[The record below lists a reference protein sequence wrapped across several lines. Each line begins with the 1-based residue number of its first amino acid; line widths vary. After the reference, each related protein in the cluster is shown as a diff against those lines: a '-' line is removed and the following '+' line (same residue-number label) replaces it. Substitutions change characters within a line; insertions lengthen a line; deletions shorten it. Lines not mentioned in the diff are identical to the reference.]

1 MFDILLGYGE
11 FMYIA
16 GVSYSVNIA
25 DAEKVR
31 YTTVPFKA
39 EKKENFASYAPVTA
53 ALWGEKSSDRTVA
66 FNYFGGFIPQPDIA
80 RPTNNPKN
88 LDPIEADTQ
97 SGFRLSSLNY
107 PIHCP
112 CSGGLIMTKPIFA
125 KIKKE
130 IGNAKDKEYLSIIEK
145 NKEYLFPKEEKIFN
159 FLKEQK
165 KLHPTKT
172 IAQIVVQE
180 RKHRLSQIEGKQYK
194 ILDNISKIS
203 ETLTDKD
210 DTEKIKSLLETTRKV
225 IFERKDDKSFK
236 RKKFIELLEKT
247 KIKDEKTK
255 AKLMEIAETLPTST
269 GDEDAWFVKYGG
281 INKRNGKLRS
291 SAEIVT
297 KLLEP
302 SYTNTDHVHPWNRG
316 GLDAV
321 SNFWL
326 MRARCNIVKTDIP
339 FNEWLNEDKENRIGY
354 IKQYLTDVKAA
365 IKQSKDPYI
374 HKKYDLYPAKLA
386 KTIYYET
393 EGEVDFT
400 KEYPLPKGYDV
411 PRPADNR
418 PKKAA

>member
-1 MFDILLGYGE
+1 MFIT
-11 FMYIA
+11 
-16 GVSYSVNIA
+16 GVNYSGSFEST
-25 DAEKVR
+25 EKVR
-31 YTTVPFKA
+31 YATVPFKA
-39 EKKENFASYAPVTA
+39 EKKENFASYEPVTA
-53 ALWGEKSSDRTVA
+53 NLWGEKLSGNAVS

-88 LDPIEADTQ
+88 LDPMEADTQ
-97 SGFRLSSLNY
+97 SAFRLSSLNY

-125 KIKKE
+125 QIKKE
-130 IGNAKDKEYLSIIEK
+130 LANTKEKNYLSIIEK

-165 KLHPTKT
+165 KLYPTKT

-180 RKHRLSQIEGKQYK
+180 RKNRLSQIESKQCK
-194 ILDNISKIS
+194 ILDNIGKIS
-203 ETLTDKD
+203 ETLTDEEDK
-210 DTEKIKSLLETTRKV
+210 EKIKSLLETTKKIIFARKN
-225 IFERKDDKSFK
+225 DNSFK
-236 RKKFIELLEKT
+236 RKKFIDLLEKT
-247 KIKDEKTK
+247 KINDGKTM
-255 AKLMEIAETLPTST
+255 AKLIKIAETLPTST
-269 GDEDAWFVKYGG
+269 SDEDAWFVKYGG
-281 INKRNGKLRS
+281 INKLNGKLRT
-291 SAEIVT
+291 SAEILT

-326 MRARCNIVKTDIP
+326 MRARCNIIKTDIP

-354 IKQYLTDVKAA
+354 IKQYLTDVKSA
-365 IKQSKDPYI
+365 IQHSKDPYI

-400 KEYPLPKGYDV
+400 KDYPLPKGYDV
-411 PRPADNR
+411 PRPAEKK

>member
-1 MFDILLGYGE
+1 MSVTGVNYYGS
-11 FMYIA
+11 FA
-16 GVSYSVNIA
+16 A
-25 DAEKVR
+25 AEKVR
-31 YTTVPFKA
+31 YASVPFKT
-39 EKKENFASYAPVTA
+39 EKKDNFASYAPVTA
-53 ALWGEKSSDRTVA
+53 NLWGKNLSNSA
-66 FNYFGGFIPQPDIA
+66 LYYYNCGGFIIPQPDIA

-88 LDPIEADTQ
+88 LDPIEVDTQ
-97 SGFRLSSLNY
+97 SAFRLSSLNY

-125 KIKKE
+125 QIKKE
-130 IGNAKDKEYLSIIEK
+130 FANTKEKNYLSIIEK

-165 KLHPTKT
+165 ALHPTKT

-180 RKHRLSQIEGKQYK
+180 RKHRLSQIEDKQYK
-194 ILDNISKIS
+194 ILDSIGKFS
-203 ETLTDKD
+203 ETLKDKD
-210 DTEKIKSLLETTRKV
+210 DKEKIKTILETSRKV
-225 IFERKDDKSFK
+225 IFERKDKHAFK
-236 RKKFIELLEKT
+236 RKKFIELLET
-247 KIKDEKTK
+247 SKIKDEKTK
-255 AKLMEIAETLPTST
+255 AKLVEIAQTLPTST
-269 GDEDAWFVKYGG
+269 SDEDAWFVKYGG
-281 INKRNGKLRS
+281 INQRNGKLRS
-291 SAEIVT
+291 PEEIVT

-326 MRARCNIVKTDIP
+326 MRARCNIAKTDIP
-339 FNEWLNEDKENRIGY
+339 FKEWLNEDKENRVGY
-354 IKQYLTDVKAA
+354 IKQYLTDVREA

-411 PRPADNR
+411 PRPVDKKQ
-418 PKKAA
+418 KKAA